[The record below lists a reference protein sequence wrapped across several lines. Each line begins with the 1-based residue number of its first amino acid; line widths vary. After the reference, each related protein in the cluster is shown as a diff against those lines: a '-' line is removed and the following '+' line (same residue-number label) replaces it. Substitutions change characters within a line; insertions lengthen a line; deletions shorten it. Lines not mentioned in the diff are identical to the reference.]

1 MTELCRYPI
10 TNTELKIDLTI
21 EVFCTN
27 LTYVRDGRTHEE
39 IKDRG
44 FVYRNGGFYM
54 SENILR
60 IQNVEKYYGSRN
72 NLTKAIDDISF
83 DVNKGEFVAI
93 MGASGS
99 GKTTLLNC
107 ISTIDKVTSGN
118 IYVDGNNI
126 TQLKGSALNR
136 FRRDKL
142 GFIFQD
148 FNLLDTLTAYE
159 NIALALSIRNDSP
172 EVIDRAVKNVAEQ
185 LDITEILNKYPY
197 QISCGQKERG
207 ASARPIITSPS
218 LVLADEPTGALD
230 SRAAK
235 LLLERFNMLNREL
248 QATILMVTH
257 DSFTASY
264 ASRIIF
270 IKDGKI
276 FHELNR
282 GADDRKTLFNK
293 IIDVVSLLGGDAGDA
308 L

>member
-1 MTELCRYPI
+1 
-10 TNTELKIDLTI
+10 
-21 EVFCTN
+21 
-27 LTYVRDGRTHEE
+27 
-39 IKDRG
+39 
-44 FVYRNGGFYM
+44 M

-148 FNLLDTLTAYE
+148 YNLLDTLTIEE
-159 NIALALSIRNDSP
+159 NIVLAMTLHSKSKREIQEKCDH
-172 EVIDRAVKNVAEQ
+172 ILKL
-185 LDITEILNKYPY
+185 LDIEEIRDKFPY
-197 QISCGQKERG
+197 QVSGGQKQRC
-207 ASARPIITSPS
+207 ACARAMIHRPKLILSY
-218 LVLADEPTGALD
+218 EPTGALD
-230 SRAAK
+230 SRAAQM
-235 LLLERFNMLNREL
+235 LLETFRKMNRDMHS
-248 QATILMVTH
+248 TILMVTH
-257 DSFTASY
+257 DAFSASY
-264 ASRIIF
+264 CSRILF
-270 IKDGKI
+270 LKDGKI
-276 FHELNR
+276 FHELVR
-282 GADDRKTLFNK
+282 GVEERREFLNK
-293 IIDVVSLLGGDAGDA
+293 ILDVLSLTGGELSDVR
-308 L
+308 

>member
-1 MTELCRYPI
+1 
-10 TNTELKIDLTI
+10 
-21 EVFCTN
+21 
-27 LTYVRDGRTHEE
+27 
-39 IKDRG
+39 
-44 FVYRNGGFYM
+44 M

-148 FNLLDTLTAYE
+148 YNLLDTLTIEE
-159 NIALALSIRNDSP
+159 NIVLAMTLHSKSKREIQEKCDH
-172 EVIDRAVKNVAEQ
+172 ILKL
-185 LDITEILNKYPY
+185 LDIEEIRDKFPY
-197 QISCGQKERG
+197 QVSGGQKQRC
-207 ASARPIITSPS
+207 ACARAMIHRPKLI
-218 LVLADEPTGALD
+218 LADEPTGALD
-230 SRAAK
+230 SRAAQM
-235 LLLERFNMLNREL
+235 LLETFRKMNRDMHS
-248 QATILMVTH
+248 TILMVTH
-257 DSFTASY
+257 DAFSASY
-264 ASRIIF
+264 CSRILF
-270 IKDGKI
+270 LKDGKI
-276 FHELNR
+276 FHELVR
-282 GADDRKTLFNK
+282 GVEERREFLNK
-293 IIDVVSLLGGDAGDA
+293 ILDVLSLTGGELSDVR
-308 L
+308 

>member
-1 MTELCRYPI
+1 
-10 TNTELKIDLTI
+10 
-21 EVFCTN
+21 
-27 LTYVRDGRTHEE
+27 
-39 IKDRG
+39 
-44 FVYRNGGFYM
+44 M
-54 SENILR
+54 SENILK

-197 QISCGQKERG
+197 QMSGGQKQRV
-207 ASARPIITSPS
+207 ASARAIITSPS
-218 LVLADEPTGALD
+218 LVLANEPKLLLADEPTGALD